1 MDQPKTDPRVLRTR
15 KLIMDAFIK
24 LSETKEFSDIT
35 VKNITEEAMINRAT
49 FYYHFQDIYDL
60 LEKVL
65 SEVLMVD
72 LNYELYKDSELEE
85 ETLTQI
91 FSTIT
96 DFQKSLS
103 TRCYRGY
110 EETIAR
116 IIRDQLEVML
126 HKMLSRKADL
136 KETETLKITA
146 AILGWGI
153 YGASVEWRKSGMT
166 ESPENF
172 FRPAIPHILS
182 GINFRPEI

>member
-85 ETLTQI
+85 ETLIQI
-91 FSTIT
+91 F
-96 DFQKSLS
+96 
-103 TRCYRGY
+103 
-110 EETIAR
+110 
-116 IIRDQLEVML
+116 
-126 HKMLSRKADL
+126 
-136 KETETLKITA
+136 
-146 AILGWGI
+146 
-153 YGASVEWRKSGMT
+153 
-166 ESPENF
+166 
-172 FRPAIPHILS
+172 
-182 GINFRPEI
+182 

>member
-65 SEVLMVD
+65 SEVLMFD

-85 ETLTQI
+85 ETLIQI

-116 IIRDQLEVML
+116 IIRDQLEVIL
-126 HKMLSRKADL
+126 HKMLLRKADL

-166 ESPENF
+166 ESPEDF
-172 FRPAIPHILS
+172 FRPAIPYILS
-182 GINFRPEI
+182 GITFRPEI

>member
-1 MDQPKTDPRVLRTR
+1 MDQPKTDPRVLLTR

-85 ETLTQI
+85 ETIIQI

-172 FRPAIPHILS
+172 FRPAIPYILS
-182 GINFRPEI
+182 GITFRPEI

>member
-85 ETLTQI
+85 ETLIQI

-136 KETETLKITA
+136 KETETLKIIA

-172 FRPAIPHILS
+172 FRPAIPYILS
-182 GINFRPEI
+182 GITFRPEI

>member
-1 MDQPKTDPRVLRTR
+1 MDQSKTDPRVLRTR

-172 FRPAIPHILS
+172 FRPAIPYILS

>member
-85 ETLTQI
+85 ETIIQI

-136 KETETLKITA
+136 KEIETLKITA

-172 FRPAIPHILS
+172 FRPAIPYILS
-182 GINFRPEI
+182 GITFRPEI

>member
-24 LSETKEFSDIT
+24 LSETNEFTDIT

-85 ETLTQI
+85 ETLIQI

-136 KETETLKITA
+136 KEIETLKITA

-172 FRPAIPHILS
+172 FRPAIPYILS
-182 GINFRPEI
+182 GITFRPEI